1 MNGSPRIKE
10 RPSSPVITEC
20 QKYVRCR
27 IERRWLALYKA
38 SKEYKDKQSPKQNVS
53 EVVED
58 IMLRRRLQRSEA
70 AWRVSCFSVVSS
82 YCKKLKTLYIHDV
95 FKVTFLLADQML
107 LLSFLLLTT

>member
-10 RPSSPVITEC
+10 RPSSSVITEC

-38 SKEYKDKQSPKQNVS
+38 SQEYKERQSPKQNVS

-70 AWRVSCFSVVSS
+70 AWRVGELFPFHV
-82 YCKKLKTLYIHDV
+82 TL
-95 FKVTFLLADQML
+95 
-107 LLSFLLLTT
+107 

>member
-10 RPSSPVITEC
+10 RPSSSVILES

-38 SKEYKDKQSPKQNVS
+38 SQEYKDRQNPKQNVS

-70 AWRVSCFSVVSS
+70 AWRVRNCLIYFA
-82 YCKKLKTLYIHDV
+82 
-95 FKVTFLLADQML
+95 F
-107 LLSFLLLTT
+107 TTQNA